1 MQRPLFQPEQGP
13 LLHLSEKNR
22 RTSGGLALG
31 ALHALY
37 GQCLGGLHQQHAHA
51 VEGQRAEDV
60 GVAKNSGRLAA
71 KVSASMQATV
81 R

>member
-1 MQRPLFQPEQGP
+1 MQRPLFQLEQGP

-31 ALHALY
+31 ALHTLH

-60 GVAKNSGRLAA
+60 GGKEQR
-71 KVSASMQATV
+71 QATV

>member
-1 MQRPLFQPEQGP
+1 MQRPLFRLEQGP
-13 LLHLSEKNR
+13 LLHLLEKNR
-22 RTSGGLALG
+22 RTSGGLGLG
-31 ALHALY
+31 ALHALD

-60 GVAKNSGRLAA
+60 GGKNSGRLAA